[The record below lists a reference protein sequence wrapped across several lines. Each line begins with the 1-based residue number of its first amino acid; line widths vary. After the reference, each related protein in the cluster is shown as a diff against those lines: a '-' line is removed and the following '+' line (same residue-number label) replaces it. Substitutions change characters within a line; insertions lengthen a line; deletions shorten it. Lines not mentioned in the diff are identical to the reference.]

1 MLNIV
6 EQLPN
11 LEQLFLNSLKGN
23 GVVEFEGT
31 KNPNLKFSSMSG
43 EFTGVDKIIFKNF
56 IFNQMKWSIRSIIG
70 PLTIEIE
77 AEKLDKFYNALV
89 QKGDMILIDD
99 NKMDTGFG
107 YNGINVEKDKIT
119 IKILEKK

>member
-1 MLNIV
+1 
-6 EQLPN
+6 
-11 LEQLFLNSLKGN
+11 
-23 GVVEFEGT
+23 
-31 KNPNLKFSSMSG
+31 
-43 EFTGVDKIIFKNF
+43 F